1 MDINE
6 FMDDIWRKTMKEAA
20 ERRFKENNNI
30 KITKY
35 IGGRPIELVM
45 DKIKDYTRY
54 SLYQIYKVVND
65 VKIPVYKEC
74 FSIFDII
81 RLKRN
86 NYVIK
91 DDIRF

>member
-20 ERRFKENNNI
+20 KIRFKENNNI

-54 SLYQIYKVVND
+54 SLYQIYKVVNS

-81 RLKRN
+81 QLKRN
-86 NYVIK
+86 NYIIK